1 MPAVRDNSMN
11 CRYFIHL
18 MGTLLASTFCM
29 AGPKQVSRDLSEISL
44 EDLMNVE
51 VTSASKKEQKLSQT
65 AAAIHVI
72 TQEDIRRSGLTS
84 IPELLRMVPGLHVAR
99 IDSNKWAISARGFNS
114 RFANKMLV
122 LIDGRSVYTPLFSG
136 VFWDVQ

>member
-1 MPAVRDNSMN
+1 MN

-18 MGTLLASTFCM
+18 TATLLISTLCM
-29 AGPKQVSRDLSEISL
+29 AGPNRVSRDLSEISL

-51 VTSASKKEQKLSQT
+51 VTSVSKKEQKLSQT

-84 IPELLRMVPGLHVAR
+84 IPELLRRVPGA
-99 IDSNKWAISARGFNS
+99 STATNGPSARAASIAAS
-114 RFANKMLV
+114 RTRCWCSLTAGAFTLRCFPAFFGMFK
-122 LIDGRSVYTPLFSG
+122 T
-136 VFWDVQ
+136 